1 MKVQLAL
8 TAIVF
13 TLSIHT
19 PAAAEG
25 KNPPAAASTKKDKD
39 MTATVAAANTVATKS
54 AADVVKGFFE
64 AFGKGDADG
73 VVNAFHKDA
82 VIVAV
87 RKGERKGTQ
96 LHGSYAGQQGAKDFV
111 TNLGKNFDTKA
122 FSVDQVIGEGNV
134 AFASGAFV
142 HNIRSTGKPYASDWA
157 LKVIVKDGKI
167 LEYHFYE
174 DSAGFVEASKN

>member
-1 MKVQLAL
+1 MKVQLTL

-13 TLSIHT
+13 ALSIHT
-19 PAAAEG
+19 TAAAEG
-25 KNPPAAASTKKDKD
+25 KNPPAAASTKKDKE
-39 MTATVAAANTVATKS
+39 MTAAAAATTATKS
-54 AADVVKGFFE
+54 AADVVKGFFD
-64 AFGKGDADG
+64 AFGKGDGEA
-73 VVNAFHKDA
+73 VVNSFHKDA
-82 VIVAV
+82 VITAV

-96 LHGSYAGQQGAKDFV
+96 LHGTYNGQQGAKDFV

-122 FSVDQVIGEGNV
+122 FSVDSVIGEGNV

-142 HNIRSTGKPYASDWA
+142 HNIRTTGKPYASDWA

>member
-1 MKVQLAL
+1 MSNPATIN
-8 TAIVF
+8 TA
-13 TLSIHT
+13 
-19 PAAAEG
+19 A
-25 KNPPAAASTKKDKD
+25 ND
-39 MTATVAAANTVATKS
+39 TATNTDTQKS
-54 AADVVKGFFE
+54 AADVLKGFFD

-73 VVNAFHKDA
+73 VINSFHSDS

-87 RKGERKGTQ
+87 HKGERKDNQ
-96 LHGSYAGQQGAKDFV
+96 LHGSYSGKEGAKAFV

-142 HNIRSTGKPYASDWA
+142 HNIRTTGKPYASDWA
-157 LKVIVKDGKI
+157 LKIVAKDGKI

-174 DSAGFVEASKN
+174 DSAGYVEASRN